1 MDEHVRLPI
10 ALLDEAE
17 AFRGVEKL
25 HGSSSHTIFLSNRRK
40 SSPPG
45 CVPNVAV
52 FEIEREDRQGAKAQK
67 QRSFNKFDLK
77 NIALNRS
84 GDKAMRNNIIEGRCP
99 ESFRATNCA

>member
-1 MDEHVRLPI
+1 M
-10 ALLDEAE
+10 
-17 AFRGVEKL
+17 
-25 HGSSSHTIFLSNRRK
+25 
-40 SSPPG
+40 
-45 CVPNVAV
+45 PNVAV